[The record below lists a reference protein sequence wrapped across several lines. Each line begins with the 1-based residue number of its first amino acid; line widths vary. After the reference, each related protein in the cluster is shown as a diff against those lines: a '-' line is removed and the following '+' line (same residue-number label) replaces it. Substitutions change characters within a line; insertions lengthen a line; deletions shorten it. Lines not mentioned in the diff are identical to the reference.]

1 MLEISVSSL
10 DEYEEVEAE
19 RGSQKICP
27 LYRRGSPHQSLE
39 KKENICE
46 YFEMTIVSLSKNE
59 IHNYYQYK

>member
-19 RGSQKICP
+19 RGSQKIRP
-27 LYRRGSPHQSLE
+27 LYRRGSSHQSLE

-46 YFEMTIVSLSKNE
+46 YFKMTIVSLSTNE
-59 IHNYYQYK
+59 FDNSYQHE